1 MDNFCYAMHNMQFLP
16 NRPLELRQEIFELL
30 FESADITKFT
40 PEEKVKYE
48 YDMTTE
54 RDRRNQL
61 KKALEDGLKDGR
73 EKGLAEGREKGLAE
87 GREKGLAEG
96 RAEGLAKAR
105 AEAAI
110 EQEAL
115 KKEIARNLI
124 KTGLSDNE
132 IAVIVPLPLEEIQ
145 DLRS

>member
-1 MDNFCYAMHNMQFLP
+1 
-16 NRPLELRQEIFELL
+16 
-30 FESADITKFT
+30 
-40 PEEKVKYE
+40 
-48 YDMTTE
+48 MTTE

-61 KKALEDGLKDGR
+61 KKALEDGLKDGREKGLAEGR

>member
-1 MDNFCYAMHNMQFLP
+1 M
-16 NRPLELRQEIFELL
+16 

-48 YDMTTE
+48 HDMTTE

-73 EKGLAEGREKGLAE
+73 EKGLAE
-87 GREKGLAEG
+87 
-96 RAEGLAKAR
+96 AR
-105 AEAAI
+105 AEAAV
-110 EQEAL
+110 EREAL

-124 KTGLSDNE
+124 KKGFSDTD
-132 IAVIVPLPLEEIQ
+132 IAAIVPLSLEEIQ